1 MKKLLFGSLLA
12 AALLVTVGAAPQQG
26 ELYLPVGSDAPT
38 FDQWMGTDGNPYT
51 LTELEKK
58 GPVFVTFWKD
68 PCPHNRR
75 AMPHFNAMKGAYGEK
90 VSMVGIVRT
99 ADDGTAKAWAEQF
112 SAKFPLL
119 ADPDSKLINAFKSAY
134 SICTFEVSGGKITRV
149 FEGYGQNEL
158 TALNAALAEAAGT
171 AVAEIDFSAAPTRQ
185 TWG

>member
-1 MKKLLFGSLLA
+1 MKRIMLGSLLA
-12 AALLVTVGAAPQQG
+12 AALLVTTGAALQQEG
-26 ELYLPVGSDAPT
+26 LYLPVGSDAPA
-38 FDQWMGTDGNPYT
+38 FNQWNATDGNQYT

-90 VSMVGIVRT
+90 VTMVGIVRT

-112 SAKFPLL
+112 SASFPLL
-119 ADPDSKLINAFKSAY
+119 ADPHSQLINAFKSAY
-134 SICTFEVSGGKITRV
+134 SICTFEIKQGKITRV

-158 TALNAALAEAAGT
+158 KALNTALAEAAG
-171 AVAEIDFSAAPTRQ
+171 VAPAQLDLSAAPQRQ